1 MTEKQRPCVIIAI
14 DGPSGAGK
22 STVAQR
28 LARLLGYRYVDS
40 GALYR
45 AVGWLVR
52 AHALPLEDPATIVA
66 CLQRTPIELTF
77 PDGTLQIWVDGQCV
91 TSQLRSEAVARAASA
106 VATIPGVRQVIT
118 AQLRQIGSEADVVME
133 GRDIGTVVFPD
144 ATIKFFLDASPTVR
158 GQRRLQEMQQG
169 GNRTTLG
176 QVVEA
181 MAQRDSQDRARTTA
195 PLVQSPEAQTI
206 DTTDLAVDE
215 VVQTMLSEIRC
226 ALP

>member
-45 AVGWLVR
+45 AVGWLVCE
-52 AHALPLEDPATIVA
+52 HALLLEDPAALVA
-66 CLQRTPIELTF
+66 YLQRTPIELTF
-77 PDGTLQIWVDGQCV
+77 PNGTLQVWVAGRCV
-91 TSQLRSEAVARAASA
+91 TSQVRGEAVTHAASA
-106 VATIPGVRQVIT
+106 VATMPGVRRVIT
-118 AQLRQIGSEADVVME
+118 AQLRQIGGEADVVME
-133 GRDIGTVVFPD
+133 GRDIGTAVFPD
-144 ATIKFFLDASPTVR
+144 ATVKFFLDASPTIR

-169 GNRTTLG
+169 GSSATLG

-181 MAQRDSQDRARTTA
+181 MAQRDSQDRARATA
-195 PLVQSPEAQTI
+195 PLMRSPDAQII
-206 DTTDLAVDE
+206 DTTDLTVDE
-215 VVQTMLSEIRC
+215 VVQTMLSEIRR